1 MKETT
6 ADRLRQIMKLRNLRQ
21 VDILEKCKPYCEK
34 YNIRLAKNDLSQYVS
49 GRNEPNSQ
57 RLGIL
62 AMALQVTEAWLAGY
76 DVPMTNAENII
87 PIETR
92 KYPLLGEVACGIP
105 RYADEHIELYVE
117 HGTKIQA
124 DFCVR
129 AKGDSM
135 INAGIHDGD
144 IVFVR
149 KQPTVDNH
157 DIAVVL
163 IGDEATLKR
172 VFFYPEQQKLVLQ
185 AENPDYE
192 PFVYVGEELQNVQI
206 LGKAVAYQSDVK

>member
-1 MKETT
+1 MKGLTIGE
-6 ADRLRQIMKLRNLRQ
+6 RIK
-21 VDILEKCKPYCEK
+21 
-34 YNIRLAKNDLSQYVS
+34 
-49 GRNEPNSQ
+49 Q
-57 RLGIL
+57 RRVELGITQLEL
-62 AMALQVTEAWLAGY
+62 AERIGYKSKTSINKIELGVQNLKQSKIKAIADALNTTPSFIMGWRDDPESTTPTP
-76 DVPMTNAENII
+76 DNII

-92 KYPLLGEVACGIP
+92 QYPLLGEVACGVP
-105 RYADEHIELYVE
+105 RYADERIELYVE

-149 KQPTVDNH
+149 KQSTVDNH
-157 DIAVVL
+157 DVAVVL

>member
-1 MKETT
+1 MKVSTT
-6 ADRLRQIMKLRNLRQ
+6 AKRLKEIMDSRNLRQ
-21 VDILEKCKPYCEK
+21 VDILEKCKPVCEK
-34 YNIRLAKNDLSQYVS
+34 YGIRLAKNDLSQYVS
-49 GRNEPNSQ
+49 GKTEPNNQ
-57 RLGIL
+57 RLGVL
-62 AMALQVTEAWLAGY
+62 AEALGVTEAWLAGWDAPMIGA
-76 DVPMTNAENII
+76 DVI
-87 PIETR
+87 PIE
-92 KYPLLGEVACGIP
+92 KKKFPLLGDVACGVP
-105 RYADEHIELYVE
+105 RFADQQIELYVE

-149 KQPTVDNH
+149 KQSTVDNH
-157 DIAVVL
+157 DVAVVL

>member
-1 MKETT
+1 MKGLTIG
-6 ADRLRQIMKLRNLRQ
+6 DRIKQRREELGMTQ
-21 VDILEKCKPYCEK
+21 LELAEK
-34 YNIRLAKNDLSQYVS
+34 AGFKSKSSINKI
-49 GRNEPNSQ
+49 E
-57 RLGIL
+57 LGIQGL
-62 AMALQVTEAWLAGY
+62 AQSKIKAVAEALNVRPSDLMGWRDDEQPLPG
-76 DVPMTNAENII
+76 NII

-92 KYPLLGEVACGIP
+92 KYPLLGEVACGVP

-157 DIAVVL
+157 DVAVVL

-172 VFFYPEQQKLVLQ
+172 VFYYPEQQKLVLQ